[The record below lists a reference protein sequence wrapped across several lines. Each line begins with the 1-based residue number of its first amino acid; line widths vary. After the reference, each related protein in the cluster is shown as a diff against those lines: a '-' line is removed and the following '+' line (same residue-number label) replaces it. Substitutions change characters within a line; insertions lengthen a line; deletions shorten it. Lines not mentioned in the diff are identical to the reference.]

1 MAEQDLSKL
10 QIDRG
15 AKSFGTKRRPRWVKW
30 TAGAA
35 VAIGIAVLAAFRSA
49 TSPVTVDTANVTSA
63 FPSQSFTVLNATG
76 RVVAWRKAAISTKAT
91 GRLEWLGVQEG
102 SRVKSGEV
110 IARLESL
117 DVAAARDS
125 AQAAVSAAR
134 ANLEQGEAEMR
145 EAESAYRRAQ
155 DLYAKKFISESS
167 LDSARARHDKARAS
181 VSSLKAAIGVAE
193 ANVRSASVSVEQT
206 LIRAP
211 FDGVVLTKN
220 ANVGDIIT
228 PFSSAADSKGAVVN
242 MADMETLEVEA
253 DVAESSIGKIRVGMP
268 TEVQLDAYPDLRLLG
283 EVSRVVPTVD
293 RSKATLLVKVAF
305 KEKDARALPDM
316 SAKVGF
322 LERFPEAN
330 ERKAVTAVRPEAVA
344 KRGDRSVLFVLD
356 KDNRAKETPVRVAR
370 KLGDLLEV
378 EGVKAGDRVVLAPP
392 EKLRDGATVA
402 LLKK

>member
-125 AQAAVSAAR
+125 AQAAVSAATPCTR
-134 ANLEQGEAEMR
+134 PL
-145 EAESAYRRAQ
+145 
-155 DLYAKKFISESS
+155 
-167 LDSARARHDKARAS
+167 
-181 VSSLKAAIGVAE
+181 
-193 ANVRSASVSVEQT
+193 
-206 LIRAP
+206 P
-211 FDGVVLTKN
+211 
-220 ANVGDIIT
+220 
-228 PFSSAADSKGAVVN
+228 PFSTPYNS
-242 MADMETLEVEA
+242 
-253 DVAESSIGKIRVGMP
+253 
-268 TEVQLDAYPDLRLLG
+268 
-283 EVSRVVPTVD
+283 
-293 RSKATLLVKVAF
+293 
-305 KEKDARALPDM
+305 
-316 SAKVGF
+316 F
-322 LERFPEAN
+322 L
-330 ERKAVTAVRPEAVA
+330 
-344 KRGDRSVLFVLD
+344 
-356 KDNRAKETPVRVAR
+356 
-370 KLGDLLEV
+370 
-378 EGVKAGDRVVLAPP
+378 
-392 EKLRDGATVA
+392 
-402 LLKK
+402 